1 MWVSRVNLFLLLVS
15 CWLSFNVLATE
26 SKQPV
31 QPAVPESFDIGVDH
45 VKVLES
51 AGSKLYL
58 GTSDGFYILDTLTN
72 DALLLDYDNGLI
84 SKSIHS
90 VIQDPDGE
98 TLWLGTYGG
107 GLVKL
112 VMKEGVPKTEIYNVR
127 HGLNDSFVYD
137 VEFDKAGDMWI
148 GTWSGANK
156 VSGDINKRANWTKY
170 TVENTNKGLS
180 DDWVYAV
187 EIDSKQ
193 RKWFGTEVG
202 ISLFDGEKWKK
213 WDHNDGLGAGI
224 DIVRKDVH
232 DVKTALR
239 GDHHETQIAAQTAK
253 GANYNYN
260 PNYVVSMELGPKEN
274 LWVGTWGGGLSLFD
288 VETETFTN
296 YTTRDGLPS
305 NFVLAL
311 EFDKNGVLW
320 IGTIKGL
327 ASFDGKTI
335 KQHYQYEGLLSRFVY
350 SMTFAENGSFWVG
363 GRKGITRIPVTA
375 HE

>member
-1 MWVSRVNLFLLLVS
+1 MRVSRFTLFVLFIC
-15 CWLSFNVLATE
+15 CWLSFNLLATE
-26 SKQPV
+26 AKPQAQPSE
-31 QPAVPESFDIGVDH
+31 PESFDIGVDH

-90 VIQDPDGE
+90 VTQDPDGE

-107 GLVKL
+107 GLARL
-112 VMKEGVPKTEIYNVR
+112 VMQDGQPKTQIYNVR

-137 VEFDKAGDMWI
+137 VEFDKAGNMWI
-148 GTWSGANK
+148 GTWSGVNK

-170 TVENTNKGLS
+170 TVANTNKGLS
-180 DDWVYAV
+180 DDWVYAI

-193 RKWFGTEVG
+193 RIWFGTEVG
-202 ISLFDGEKWKK
+202 ISLLDGERWKK

-224 DIVRKDVH
+224 DIVRRDVH
-232 DVKTALR
+232 EVKTALR
-239 GDHHETQIAAQTAK
+239 GEHHETQISAQTAP

-260 PNYVVSMELGPKEN
+260 PNYVVAMQLGPKEN
-274 LWVGTWGGGLSLFD
+274 LWVGTWGGGLSFFD
-288 VETETFTN
+288 VKSETFTN

-311 EFDKNGVLW
+311 QFDKDGLLW

-335 KQHYQYEGLLSRFVY
+335 KQHYQYGGLLSRFVY
-350 SMTFAENGSFWVG
+350 SMTFSDDGSFWIG
-363 GRKGITRIPVTA
+363 GRKGITRIPVVS

>member
-1 MWVSRVNLFLLLVS
+1 MWGSRFYLIFLLAAY
-15 CWLSFNVLATE
+15 WFSFNLQASTV
-26 SKQPV
+26 KP
-31 QPAVPESFDIGVDH
+31 QPAPVVPESFDIGVDH
-45 VKVLES
+45 VKVLEN

-58 GTSDGFYILDTLTN
+58 GTSDGFYILDTITN

-90 VIQDPDGE
+90 VTQDPDGE

-107 GLVKL
+107 GLAKL
-112 VMKEGVPKTEIYNVR
+112 VMKDGLPQTEIYNVR

-137 VEFDKAGDMWI
+137 VEFDKAGNMWVA
-148 GTWSGANK
+148 TWSGANK
-156 VSGDINKRANWTKY
+156 ISGDINKRANWTKY
-170 TVENTNKGLS
+170 TVKNTNEGLS
-180 DDWVYAV
+180 DDWVYAI

-193 RKWFGTEVG
+193 RIWFGTEVG

-213 WDHNDGLGAGI
+213 WDHNAGLGAGI
-224 DIVRKDVH
+224 DVVRKDVH

-239 GDHHETQIAAQTAK
+239 GDHHETQISAQTAP

-260 PNYVVSMELGPKEN
+260 PNYVVAMELGPKEN
-274 LWVGTWGGGLSLFD
+274 IWVGTWGGGLSLFN
-288 VETETFTN
+288 VESETFTN

-335 KQHYQYEGLLSRFVY
+335 KQHYVYGGLLSRFVY
-350 SMTFAENGSFWVG
+350 SMTFSEDGSFWVG
-363 GRKGITRIPVTA
+363 GRKGITRIPVAT

>member
-1 MWVSRVNLFLLLVS
+1 MRGCWLNLSFLLVFGSLNIS
-15 CWLSFNVLATE
+15 ALAAEPEQST
-26 SKQPV
+26 P
-31 QPAVPESFDIGVDH
+31 PESFNIGVDH

-51 AGSKLYL
+51 AGTKLYL

-90 VIQDPDGE
+90 ITQDPDGE

-107 GLVKL
+107 GLARL
-112 VMKEGVPKTEIYNVR
+112 VMQNGRPKTQIYNVR

-137 VEFDKAGDMWI
+137 VEFDQAGDMWI
-148 GTWSGANK
+148 GTWSGVNK

-202 ISLFDGEKWKK
+202 ISLLDKGKWKK

-239 GDHHETQIAAQTAK
+239 GDHHEAQISAQTAK

-260 PNYVVSMELGPKEN
+260 PNYVVSMTLGPKEN

-311 EFDKNGVLW
+311 EFDKNGLLW

-327 ASFDGKTI
+327 ASFDGKVI

-350 SMTFAENGSFWVG
+350 SMTFSEDGSFWVG
-363 GRKGITRIPVTA
+363 GRKGITRIPVNT